1 MSILEAKGYKITANY
16 YQQLADSSQK
26 TINEA
31 TKEKEALQASL
42 NESLVN
48 GTIQKG
54 TDAYYEMIDAINT
67 VTKSI
72 DEAAL
77 SQAQYLQKVRETNR
91 EIEKSARDAI
101 SNLNDEAEFYK
112 DILAYEELYDD
123 NGNLN
128 DAGKATM
135 QLSMTEMSNY
145 IALNNELKQSI
156 ADLDEKYAHG
166 EMGFNEY
173 YTQKQSLLSEQQ
185 EAIKGYYSE
194 CDAIK
199 TLIENGYNAQKEA
212 LSDLISKYTE
222 ALDAE
227 KNLHD
232 YEKNIKEKTE
242 NIDSIKKRIAAL
254 QGNDTEEARQK
265 IQKFTIDLKSAQED
279 LEETQYEQYLSDQ
292 KDILD
297 DLQNDYQTF
306 VEEQL
311 KNVQDLI
318 NALITDA
325 NTNTGAVIDKLD
337 NIAKLWGTD
346 FENNKLKESLETA
359 SFGSETNQDAN
370 AVKVAEKVYDKF
382 KDDLSE
388 PPTTILAQPP
398 SNDTTA
404 NNNNDNED
412 PDTNSHIKKQ
422 QEEEKTKDDI
432 KDKKEKEAENKTHS
446 GAILN
451 SGILKSDS
459 SAIINSD
466 NFKSDKQKEK
476 ESLKKIIKNYTGS
489 SDDANQPL
497 RKVKKGETS
506 KSALNKKLSEDYGVV
521 VKSGTGNHGQSY
533 IDMFAKAIGLVG
545 SNGGYGENDEV
556 YQQLKKKYPHLGF
569 STGGVVGEL
578 NKVATDNGDDGWITV
593 KTKERVLTVRQNNL
607 WEKWT
612 KNLPELVNIADYL
625 PSMSEYMP
633 KIPDMATNMQVQNG
647 GNSVNVGDI
656 SYTMEFPNVT
666 DPVSMKEAIKQ
677 DTSLQNLMR
686 DVTIGQM
693 KKGNK
698 LGMMK
703 Y

>member
-1 MSILEAKGYKITANY
+1 M
-16 YQQLADSSQK
+16 
-26 TINEA
+26 
-31 TKEKEALQASL
+31 
-42 NESLVN
+42 V
-48 GTIQKG
+48 
-54 TDAYYEMIDAINT
+54 DAINT

-72 DEAAL
+72 DEADL
-77 SQAQYLQKVRETNR
+77 SQTQYLQKVRETNR

-101 SNLNDEAEFYK
+101 SNLNSEAEFYK

-135 QLSMTEMSNY
+135 QLSMVEMSDY
-145 IALNNELKQSI
+145 IALNNKLKQSI
-156 ADLDEKYAHG
+156 ADLDQQYAYG
-166 EMGFNEY
+166 KMGFDEY
-173 YTQKQSLLSEQQ
+173 YTQKQTLLSEQR
-185 EAIKGYYSE
+185 EAIKDYYSE

-265 IQKFTIDLKSAQED
+265 IQKLTIDLKSAQED

-292 KDILD
+292 KAILD

-325 NTNTGAVIDKLD
+325 NTNTGAVVDKLD
-337 NIAKLWGTD
+337 KIAKLWGTN

-359 SFGSETNQDAN
+359 SFGSVTNQDAN
-370 AVKVAEKVYDKF
+370 AVKVSEKVYDKF
-382 KDDLSE
+382 KDDLSTSKVIKLGD
-388 PPTTILAQPP
+388 PPVLPT
-398 SNDTTA
+398 
-404 NNNNDNED
+404 DNSED
-412 PDTNSHIKKQ
+412 PDTNSHKKKE
-422 QEEEKTKDDI
+422 QEEETAKTSDQSSNLDYTEIAKVDVKNKDD
-432 KDKKEKEAENKTHS
+432 EKAKNKTQS
-446 GAILN
+446 GAIVN
-451 SGILKSDS
+451 PE
-459 SAIINSD
+459 AY
-466 NFKSDKQKEK
+466 KSDKEKEK
-476 ESLKKIIKNYTGS
+476 ESFKKIINNLIGS
-489 SDDANQPL
+489 SDDTNKPL

-506 KSALNKKLSEDYGVV
+506 KSALNKKLSADYGVV
-521 VKSGTGNHGQSY
+521 VKSGAGNHGQKY
-533 IDMFAKAIGLVG
+533 IDMFAKAVGLVG
-545 SNGGYGENDEV
+545 SGGGYGENDEV
-556 YQQLKKKYPHLGF
+556 YQKLKKDYPHLGF
-569 STGGVVGEL
+569 STGGVVGQL
-578 NKVATDNGDDGWITV
+578 NKVATDNGDDAWITV
-593 KTKERVLTVRQNNL
+593 KSKERVLTARQNNL

-612 KNLPELVNIADYL
+612 KNLPELMNVVDYL
-625 PSMSEYMP
+625 PDISEYMP
-633 KIPDMATNMQVQNG
+633 KIPDMTNNIKAQNT

-666 DPVSMKEAIKQ
+666 DPASMKEAIKQ
-677 DTSLQNLMR
+677 DTSLQNMLR
-686 DVTIGQM
+686 DITIGQM